1 MSVENLKKI
10 DSNSHAV
17 GIADAQPFDFEFHF
31 ARNSFSGSAPWFF
44 VMSVE
49 NFKKIDFNSHTVG
62 IADAQPFDFEI
73 DFARNSFSG
82 SAAWFFVIIVK
93 FIYCNKMLK

>member
-1 MSVENLKKI
+1 
-10 DSNSHAV
+10 
-17 GIADAQPFDFEFHF
+17 
-31 ARNSFSGSAPWFF
+31 
-44 VMSVE
+44 MSVE

-82 SAAWFFVIIVK
+82 SAA
-93 FIYCNKMLK
+93 